1 MGNHVT
7 AFTLSDEDMFLL
19 KAVSGGD
26 IASGRQRDLE
36 DMRIYAQRGIDYET
50 VLDEIEAQRP
60 FNTGATEAQQ
70 IRDRSHPL
78 FAVEMA
84 VSSLSGLP
92 DSFTDQIDR
101 LATEFQIEY
110 TVLVN
115 IDEGLTDIEAIREQ
129 VSSNVRALGS
139 DSDDAINDAINR
151 LCKKQII
158 TRDGGI
164 VRLA

>member
-1 MGNHVT
+1 
-7 AFTLSDEDMFLL
+7 
-19 KAVSGGD
+19 
-26 IASGRQRDLE
+26 
-36 DMRIYAQRGIDYET
+36 
-50 VLDEIEAQRP
+50 
-60 FNTGATEAQQ
+60 
-70 IRDRSHPL
+70 
-78 FAVEMA
+78 MA